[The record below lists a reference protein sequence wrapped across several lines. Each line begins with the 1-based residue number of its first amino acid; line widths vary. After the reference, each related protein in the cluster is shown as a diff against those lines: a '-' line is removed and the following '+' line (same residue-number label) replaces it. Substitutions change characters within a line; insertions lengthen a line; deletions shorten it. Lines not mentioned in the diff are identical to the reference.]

1 LTPWRKIPGWLTLE
15 LWTAEHWQPLRAQRL
30 ELLASNAAFWSTI
43 GSFALPLIML
53 GAVVIWL
60 DKRQLPVPAFL
71 GWSLLAW
78 IVVASLIIEVSGFP
92 LGMLLPGAN
101 FGDTYS
107 LAVNG
112 LELDAI
118 AASQQVFGQAP
129 GWIKWLLTLRNLIV
143 KPFGLTSGR
152 ERTAQASLRG
162 DNQGETQRRRQ

>member
-1 LTPWRKIPGWLTLE
+1 MIRWNGIAMVAIGILHMIVLGIDAVVEIPGWLRLE

-43 GSFALPLIML
+43 GSFAFPLIML

-92 LGMLLPGAN
+92 LGIPIAICLILGARQQK
-101 FGDTYS
+101 G
-107 LAVNG
+107 LASI
-112 LELDAI
+112 E
-118 AASQQVFGQAP
+118 
-129 GWIKWLLTLRNLIV
+129 
-143 KPFGLTSGR
+143 SGV
-152 ERTAQASLRG
+152 
-162 DNQGETQRRRQ
+162 

>member
-1 LTPWRKIPGWLTLE
+1 MIRWSGIAMVAIGIVHMIVLGIDAVVEIPGWLRLE

-60 DKRQLPVPAFL
+60 DKRELPVPGFL

-92 LGMLLPGAN
+92 LGILI
-101 FGDTYS
+101 
-107 LAVNG
+107 
-112 LELDAI
+112 AI
-118 AASQQVFGQAP
+118 CLILGTRQQ
-129 GWIKWLLTLRNLIV
+129 K
-143 KPFGLTSGR
+143 GLTSI
-152 ERTAQASLRG
+152 A
-162 DNQGETQRRRQ
+162 